1 MILSNIHVLLD
12 AARIDAELMD
22 AVKALNPA
30 HESLF
35 RNKKGGD
42 EVLPS
47 VAPYLFTYSGENN
60 FADFVMNGGWG
71 NAWGIYADSV
81 AGYEV
86 LYKHFRR
93 FLVVKTDDGESLYF
107 RFYDPRVLRIFL
119 GTCDKY
125 QLEAFFGPVDRYIME
140 DEDPRRAV
148 VFSLYRS
155 ELQTEYVAREQ
166 ITAMLRKTLPDPA
179 QKRSFW
185 NSL

>member
-1 MILSNIHVLLD
+1 MIFSNIHVLLD
-12 AARIDAELMD
+12 AARIGSELMD
-22 AVKALNPA
+22 DIKTLNPA

-47 VAPYLFTYSGENN
+47 VAPYLFSYSAENN

-71 NAWGIYADSV
+71 NAWGIYVDSV

-93 FLVVKTDDGESLYF
+93 FLMVRKDDGESLYF

-119 GTCDKY
+119 NTCDKY

-140 DEDPRRAV
+140 DEDPQRAII
-148 VFSLYRS
+148 FSLYRA
-155 ELQTEYVAREQ
+155 ELQTGYVTKEQ
-166 ITAMLRKTLPDPA
+166 VGTMLRKTLPDPA
-179 QKRSFW
+179 QKKSFW
-185 NSL
+185 SSI